1 MKYEDIVRVI
11 DNLTE
16 EQIELEKRAITFRSE
31 LAALCDK
38 YEISDSIPSWI
49 LANYIYDSLGVFML
63 NNNRLENSKIKN
75 DK

>member
-1 MKYEDIVRVI
+1 MNYEDISKAI

-16 EQIELEKRAITFRSE
+16 EQIELEKKAIIFRSE

-38 YEISDSIPSWI
+38 YEVSDSIPSWI

-63 NNNRLENSKIKN
+63 NNKRVEEHKYKE
-75 DK
+75 